1 MTTANQAAVC
11 IPNIG
16 REQRRR
22 RLFGGIAGIA
32 ITTILGIYLKY
43 IDASIYWQL
52 TLFLPLFGALSGFFQ
67 AHHQT

>member
-1 MTTANQAAVC
+1 MTTNNQAAVC

-16 REQRRR
+16 RKQRRL

-32 ITTILGIYLKY
+32 ITVITGIYLKY
-43 IDASIYWQL
+43 IDAPLYWQL
-52 TLFLPLFGALSGFFQ
+52 ALYLPLVGGLSGIFQ